1 MSKEHHGK
9 KKSDKSNPVFTAKEK
24 KANKQAKKNDK
35 MNEGKIVHP

>member
-1 MSKEHHGK
+1 MSKEHQGK

-35 MNEGKIVHP
+35 MNDGKIIHP